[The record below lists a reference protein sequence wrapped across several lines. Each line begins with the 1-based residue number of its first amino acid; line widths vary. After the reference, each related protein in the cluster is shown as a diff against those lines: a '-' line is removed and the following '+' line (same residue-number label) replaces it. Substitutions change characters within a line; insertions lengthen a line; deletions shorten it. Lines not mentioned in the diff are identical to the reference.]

1 MAASAAVTVCTGLA
15 VGLFL
20 NAYASLA
27 RTAFRERTVAYAQA
41 FAANA
46 ESWLARGQDDVVETL
61 ARFLVAG
68 SVLSVEVVGPNGV
81 VLREGSDLSATSSEG
96 PGSTAVVR
104 RKQGGVRYLDV
115 VIPMTLADGR
125 VRMAVDVSSSELAI
139 HQAVLLGIGGA
150 VLFDAG
156 VLGLLAWALRGRRR
170 SANGAPATV
179 AADEGEIAVGDL
191 VIVPS
196 RCTASFAGRPL
207 RLTPKQ
213 FALLGV
219 LASEPGRVFSEVEIL
234 AAAWPDSPYAD
245 ARDIKQYIYLLRR
258 RLSDVRSD
266 GRDVIVTVPGF
277 GYRLNDGR

>member
-1 MAASAAVTVCTGLA
+1 MVCTGLA

-27 RTAFRERTVAYAQA
+27 RTSFRERTVAYAQA

-46 ESWLARGQDDVVETL
+46 ESWLARGQADVVGTL
-61 ARFLVAG
+61 ARFLVTG
-68 SVLSVEVVGPNGV
+68 SVLSVEVVGPDGV
-81 VLREGSDLSATSSEG
+81 VLREGSDLSATPLEG
-96 PGSTAVVR
+96 SGSTAVVR
-104 RKQGGVRYLDV
+104 REQGGVRYLDV
-115 VIPMTLADGR
+115 VVPMTSADGR
-125 VRMAVDVSSSELAI
+125 VRMAVDVSSSESAVRQAI
-139 HQAVLLGIGGA
+139 LLGMGGA
-150 VLFDAG
+150 VLFDVG
-156 VLGLLAWALRGRRR
+156 VVGFLAWALRTRRR
-170 SANGAPATV
+170 SAGDTPSPIS
-179 AADEGEIAVGDL
+179 ADEGEIAVGDL
-191 VIVPS
+191 VIAPS

-219 LASEPGRVFSEVEIL
+219 LASEPGRVFSEAEIL